1 MGLNQNMI
9 SPDGHS
15 RCWRTW
21 LGSGGLQ
28 NLSEPKVEV
37 KGITRKGHNTHTHTY
52 IHPGRLTWN
61 LQITHL
67 EREMIFQTSVIMVH
81 VHLPGCIPLMRP
93 IYLQDLKSAQML
105 HLTSVETIK
114 MF

>member
-37 KGITRKGHNTHTHTY
+37 KGVTRKGHNTHTHTLIY
-52 IHPGRLTWN
+52 T
-61 LQITHL
+61 L
-67 EREMIFQTSVIMVH
+67 E
-81 VHLPGCIPLMRP
+81 
-93 IYLQDLKSAQML
+93 D
-105 HLTSVETIK
+105 
-114 MF
+114 

>member
-37 KGITRKGHNTHTHTY
+37 KGITRKGHNTHTHLYTPWK
-52 IHPGRLTWN
+52 INMEPTNHPFRKGNDLPN
-61 LQITHL
+61 LRDYGPCSSSRVYTANATHL
-67 EREMIFQTSVIMVH
+67 FTRSQICPDASFDK
-81 VHLPGCIPLMRP
+81 CRN
-93 IYLQDLKSAQML
+93 D
-105 HLTSVETIK
+105 
-114 MF
+114 